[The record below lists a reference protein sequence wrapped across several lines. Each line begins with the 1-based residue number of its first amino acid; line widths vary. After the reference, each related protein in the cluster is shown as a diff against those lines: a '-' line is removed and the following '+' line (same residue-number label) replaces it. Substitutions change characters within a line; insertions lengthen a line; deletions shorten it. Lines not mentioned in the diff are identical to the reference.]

1 MADILLTCLNAAVQ
15 MCNPIIW
22 KTLNVK
28 IKMWIR
34 TNINK
39 KFKYIKGVQLFFIK
53 GDGENTIK
61 KDDVKLEGEEKE
73 LERLREIISHWVKN
87 SSVPN
92 LDFPLHA
99 ARKKV
104 FFSIWLSKNKN
115 RKKSL
120 IWPTHKHFWKMLTTI
135 FWQDL
140 FPTRPYH
147 FILQFRSDIIGK

>member
-1 MADILLTCLNAAVQ
+1 MANILLTCLNAAVQ

-34 TNINK
+34 TNITK

-87 SSVPN
+87 TSIPN

-104 FFSIWLSKNKN
+104 FFSIWLFQKQK
-115 RKKSL
+115 
-120 IWPTHKHFWKMLTTI
+120 
-135 FWQDL
+135 
-140 FPTRPYH
+140 
-147 FILQFRSDIIGK
+147 